1 MQNNLD
7 LYDGIAEVGNK
18 LEDHYYIITGYKHE
32 FSDKWAVEPAILTKY
47 VSPSPL
53 KTDLSLRVIYES
65 KIWIGGMY
73 RTNDAIAMFAGYN
86 YNDQISIG
94 YAYDITTSSIKSFSD
109 STHEL
114 TLAFK
119 VFN

>member
-1 MQNNLD
+1 
-7 LYDGIAEVGNK
+7 
-18 LEDHYYIITGYKHE
+18 
-32 FSDKWAVEPAILTKY
+32 
-47 VSPSPL
+47 
-53 KTDLSLRVIYES
+53 
-65 KIWIGGMY
+65 
-73 RTNDAIAMFAGYN
+73 MFAGYN

-119 VFN
+119 VSK